1 MQAGLTSHLRHATM
15 SKKREEDEER
25 QHGGGGGRE
34 RGERAAESGRTE
46 WVAVALGAL
55 FAREEEGRV
64 VSLAPLQN
72 FRRSCWG
79 QAQTRARRVAQVNR
93 LGLKS
98 HAISIPGAR
107 MCCGERMRR
116 FSTNL
121 LLLQSARS
129 SRNWVGGREGE
140 WVDCCVTSLFWPTCD
155 TLLLISKH
163 LG

>member
-72 FRRSCWG
+72 FRRSCWE
-79 QAQTRARRVAQVNR
+79 QAQTRSAGSSSEPFGA
-93 LGLKS
+93 K
-98 HAISIPGAR
+98 IPR
-107 MCCGERMRR
+107 NLDTR
-116 FSTNL
+116 STYVL
-121 LLLQSARS
+121 
-129 SRNWVGGREGE
+129 W
-140 WVDCCVTSLFWPTCD
+140 
-155 TLLLISKH
+155 
-163 LG
+163 